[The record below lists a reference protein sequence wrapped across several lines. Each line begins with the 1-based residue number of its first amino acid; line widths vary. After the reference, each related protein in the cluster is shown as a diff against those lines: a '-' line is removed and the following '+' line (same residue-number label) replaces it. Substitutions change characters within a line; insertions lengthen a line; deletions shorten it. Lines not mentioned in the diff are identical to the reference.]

1 MTARSTRLGGTSRTT
16 ARARLSA
23 SEPSPAAEA
32 QPREPGNPEQGW
44 RRNVYALWLSQF
56 TSIFGFSFA
65 LPFMPLFLSRELRI
79 TDPHQLALWTGLAA
93 AGSGLGMAVASPVWG
108 SVADRFG
115 RKPMLIRAIIGGGLV
130 LAVTAF
136 VQNTAQLLAARVAM
150 GVMAGTIGSTNALVA
165 AETPRERVGWALGIM
180 GSSVAIGRATG
191 PLLGGFLGAFFDL
204 RVVFLVGSLVC
215 LAPIPVV
222 AHLVRETQRPASRAQ
237 RVSLRLAMRAAGPGT
252 APAIVALI
260 LAQAL
265 IQFSYLGGQNFAV
278 LRVLELQPSRAALAT
293 GVAFTFLGVA
303 AAIGALGSGS
313 LAAWLGFKRST
324 VFAAMGM
331 AAGAA
336 GLGAASS
343 VPVLILAISIFGLA
357 FGATGPITSSM
368 LGLEAPAA
376 VKATIFGFGASA
388 IALGSTAG
396 PLAAG
401 GVAALTSVS
410 DGLYVCSAA
419 AVVLA
424 AIVAFAARE
433 PVEETA
439 IERRSPLP
447 AAEDL

>member
-1 MTARSTRLGGTSRTT
+1 MSRII
-16 ARARLSA
+16 ARAHPSA

-32 QPREPGNPEQGW
+32 PPRNPADPGLGW
-44 RRNVYALWLSQF
+44 RRNVYALWVSQF

-79 TDPHQLALWTGLAA
+79 TEPHQLALWTGLAA

-115 RKPMLIRAIIGGGLV
+115 RKRMLVRAIIGGGLV
-130 LAVTAF
+130 LALTAL
-136 VQNTAQLLAARVAM
+136 VQNPPQLLGARVAM
-150 GVMAGTIGSTNALVA
+150 GVMAGTVGSTNALVA
-165 AETPRERVGWALGIM
+165 AETPRERVGWALGII

-191 PLLGGFLGAFFDL
+191 PLLGGLLGVFFDL
-204 RVVFLVGSLVC
+204 RVVFLVGSLFC
-215 LAPIPVV
+215 LAPVPIVML
-222 AHLVRETQRPASRAQ
+222 LVRETQRPVSQAQ
-237 RVSLRLAMRAAGPGT
+237 RVSLRQALEAAGPGT
-252 APAIVALI
+252 VTAISALI
-260 LAQAL
+260 LVQAL

-278 LRVLELQPSRAALAT
+278 LRVLQLQPSRAALAT
-293 GVAFTFLGVA
+293 GVAFTFLGIST
-303 AAIGALGSGS
+303 AIGALGSGS
-313 LAAWLGFKRST
+313 LTSRFGFKRSA
-324 VFAAMGM
+324 VLAGMGM
-331 AAGAA
+331 AVGAA

-343 VPVLILAISIFGLA
+343 LAVLVLAITVFGLA

-401 GVAALTSVS
+401 GVAALTSIS

-424 AIVAFAARE
+424 AIMALAARE
-433 PVEETA
+433 PPKEA
-439 IERRSPLP
+439 AP
-447 AAEDL
+447 A